1 MPCTSLAGNCST
13 PAKSLL
19 MTNLALDPVPAA
31 LPSGSPFLRP
41 WMVLLFVVLVTLLT
55 LLSLYLKEKG
65 FRSPFH

>member
-1 MPCTSLAGNCST
+1 
-13 PAKSLL
+13 